1 MDYRTQF
8 DDHER
13 FICESGR
20 EEYEVYTVDD
30 DGNPVVSGVN
40 NRYEEIQS
48 HRESVELSVLLQRYA
63 QGDETALNKVQGVYE
78 DIVDSPKTLADIYEY
93 VKDAEN
99 SFNDLPPGL
108 RDLFNNSPV
117 EFWRQAGT
125 PEFLEKFDKFTAAEG
140 FKKKAANSSNNSGSN
155 NDGNSSSGNG
165 GILNE

>member
-30 DGNPVVSGVN
+30 EGDPVVSGVN

-63 QGDETALNKVQGVYE
+63 QGDETALNKCQGVYE
-78 DIVDSPKTLADIYEY
+78 DIVNSPKTLADVFEY

-99 SFNDLPPGL
+99 SFNNLPPGL
-108 RDLFNNSPV
+108 RELFNNSPV

-125 PEFLEKFDKFTAAEG
+125 AEFTEKFDRFTSSQKPKEKTAD
-140 FKKKAANSSNNSGSN
+140 SSNNSNNSNGSN
-155 NDGNSSSGNG
+155 SSGGNG
-165 GILNE
+165 GALNE

>member
-8 DDHER
+8 DDHQR

-30 DGNPVVSGVN
+30 NGLPVVSGVN
-40 NRYEEIQS
+40 NRYDEIQS

-99 SFNDLPPGL
+99 SFNDLPPDSEIFSIIPL
-108 RDLFNNSPV
+108 L
-117 EFWRQAGT
+117 
-125 PEFLEKFDKFTAAEG
+125 
-140 FKKKAANSSNNSGSN
+140 
-155 NDGNSSSGNG
+155 SSGG
-165 GILNE
+165 KPERLNFLRSLISLLLPKDLRKRQLIALIIAAVITMVIRLVEMEVL